1 MDTELSD
8 RDFET
13 AIITMPQ
20 EVRMNTLEMNGT
32 LENLSKYI
40 EDIKKKQ
47 IEILELTNTM
57 VELEIL
63 WMGCLGG

>member
-32 LENLSKYI
+32 LESLSKYI
-40 EDIKKKQ
+40 ENIKKKQ
-47 IEILELTNTM
+47 IETLELTNTM